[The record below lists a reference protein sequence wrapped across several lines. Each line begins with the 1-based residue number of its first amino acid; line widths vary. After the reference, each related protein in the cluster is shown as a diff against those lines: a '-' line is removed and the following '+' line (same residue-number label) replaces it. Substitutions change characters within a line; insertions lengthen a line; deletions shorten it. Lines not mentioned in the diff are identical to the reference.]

1 MKEIDQLYTDKE
13 IVKKIVDFCLGKYKF
28 IFISGNG
35 GSGKTTFSKKIVE
48 EINSRGLNAN
58 RIDTDDF
65 MIDTEIRKSA
75 KKEWIDKNNNKRISD
90 HGSVF
95 REAYHLDSL
104 EDIVHSLI
112 NNEDS
117 YYKSKNS
124 EELIEL
130 KSDLPITI
138 IEGIASAFLEKNDM
152 VYSILLICNI
162 EIEVNRRI
170 DRARNG
176 ENNLPREAVEK
187 KCSERREQFEITVLS
202 EKDNFDLRLF
212 SLENHSF
219 VIERDILNVLKD

>member
-1 MKEIDQLYTDKE
+1 MEETAKIYTDKE
-13 IVKKIVDFCLGKYKF
+13 IVEKIVDFCLGKYKF

-35 GSGKTTFSKKIVE
+35 GSGKTTLSKKIVE

-65 MIDTEIRKSA
+65 MIDTEIRKNA
-75 KKEWIDKNNNKRISD
+75 KKEWIDSKNNKRISD

-95 REAYHLDSL
+95 KEAYHLSSL
-104 EDIVHSLI
+104 EAVVHSLV
-112 NNEDS
+112 NHEDCS
-117 YYKSKNS
+117 YKPKKG

-138 IEGIASAFLEKNDM
+138 IEGIASAFLEKNDV
-152 VYSILLICNI
+152 VYSILLICDL

-170 DRARNG
+170 DRARNN
-176 ENNLPREAVEK
+176 ENNLLREVVEK

-202 EKDNFDLRLF
+202 EKDKFDLRLL

-219 VIERDILNVLKD
+219 VVERDSFNIF